1 MCYQIT
7 PTVVI
12 RFRLGLER
20 MPHANGGTP
29 VFIQVAAAR
38 AFDVGPEVRGGRQ
51 VEVDAEAVF
60 DPGVLAV
67 RLKDRRSWSRIRSRA

>member
-38 AFDVGPEVRGGRQ
+38 AFDVAQ
-51 VEVDAEAVF
+51 KY
-60 DPGVLAV
+60 VLSE
-67 RLKDRRSWSRIRSRA
+67 RLKLVPRPYSPHVLGSHRSWSRIRSRA